1 VRIAFCIR
9 DDYAARIGGDT
20 VQLLRTKARLEM
32 SHGIRGDIV
41 TDESRLSK
49 TRYDLCHVFN
59 LQSLSKTL
67 RFVDRAR
74 RHGLKVALSTI
85 FWDFGYSKAY
95 ESLVRLGHFGI
106 SEAAIGWMIRIKKA
120 EALLF
125 NRKSYFSTAYRSQI
139 GGILRQCDALLPNSG
154 EELGML
160 SRVAGI
166 PLDDL
171 RPRSSVVF
179 NAADPDSTVP
189 GGLEAEPFPD
199 TEGIRG
205 NYVLQ
210 VGRIEP
216 CKNQYSLIRSLFDD
230 RDIPI
235 VIVGNPQADPR
246 YFAGVK
252 ALAERR
258 GNVRFLGHLPQ
269 ESLPRLYRNA
279 ALHALPS
286 LRESPGL
293 ASLEA
298 LSNGCKAVVSEK
310 RFCPVETYFQNSVT
324 TVNPLDILSIRTGIL
339 REIGTERDRIAVQKQ
354 ILGDFT
360 WETAAR
366 QTHSAYVNAL
376 LASGANPQ
384 NPPEA

>member
-1 VRIAFCIR
+1 MRVAFCIR

-20 VQLLRTKARLEM
+20 VQLLRTKERLER

-59 LQSLSKTL
+59 LQSLSKTV

-85 FWDFGYSKAY
+85 YWDFGYSKAY

-106 SEAAIGWMIRIKKA
+106 SESRIRWMMRIKKA
-120 EALLF
+120 EAGLF

-154 EELGML
+154 EELGIL

-166 PLDDL
+166 PLDEL

-179 NAADPDSTVP
+179 NAADPEGTVD
-189 GGLEAEPFPD
+189 GGAEAEPFPG

-205 NYVLQ
+205 KYVLQ

-258 GNVRFLGHLPQ
+258 GNVRFFGHLPQ

-279 ALHALPS
+279 AVHALPS

-324 TVNPLDILSIRTGIL
+324 TVNPLNVRSIHEGIL
-339 REIGTERDRIAVQKQ
+339 REIGADRDRLGIKNR

-360 WETAAR
+360 WEKAAR
-366 QTHSAYVNAL
+366 QTRTAYVNAVP
-376 LASGANPQ
+376 ASDGNPR
-384 NPPEA
+384 NPREA